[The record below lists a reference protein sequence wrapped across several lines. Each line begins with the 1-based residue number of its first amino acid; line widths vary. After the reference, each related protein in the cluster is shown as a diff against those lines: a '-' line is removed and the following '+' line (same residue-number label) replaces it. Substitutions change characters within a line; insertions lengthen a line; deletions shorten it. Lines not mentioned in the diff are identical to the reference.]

1 LVLKSILKACGL
13 RLELGT
19 WGAKGKLEM
28 WGDIMD
34 EIDIDLKL
42 QATKLLMKCLEL
54 PLQGYNFRDLFHMY
68 FTIFNSNPKDLSSKF
83 FTSSAIDLRLRI

>member
-1 LVLKSILKACGL
+1 LVLESILKAYDL

-34 EIDIDLKL
+34 KMDIHLKL
-42 QATKLLMKCLEL
+42 QATKLLMKILGITATR
-54 PLQGYNFRDLFHMY
+54 LQLYNPFSHIFYNFQLK
-68 FTIFNSNPKDLSSKF
+68 S
-83 FTSSAIDLRLRI
+83 